1 MPALV
6 MERECEPLVNASYD
20 TPANEPVVYGDT
32 CGTGTGLYVDG
43 RPWGALG
50 VGIGIGIADIDV
62 DEPFVALAVAVAV
75 VVAAAVVVIPRPPF
89 KVWP

>member
-1 MPALV
+1 MYDAPA
-6 MERECEPLVNASYD
+6 SG
-20 TPANEPVVYGDT
+20 PVVYGDT

-50 VGIGIGIADIDV
+50 VGIGIGIADIGV
-62 DEPFVALAVAVAV
+62 DEVCAAVFAAVAV
-75 VVAAAVVVIPRPPF
+75 AVVVIPRPPPPF